1 MTTPKYFSYLPNV
14 HYALSAN
21 KAGQIE
27 YAEMKDFFRLAT
39 IRDDIFREDTIYTK
53 YSVKNGARPDQ
64 ISYELYGDEQY
75 YWILLQINEITD
87 YYNQWPLS
95 DKELDEYVSKKYGT
109 NGASE
114 IHHYETVETFDSAG
128 NLVLPGGLQV
138 PEDFVYTYFANGKE
152 NQTNEFSNE
161 IEIANED
168 LVDIHTESGQAIL
181 AVIEENP
188 STPSEIGG
196 TVYLTSLPLY
206 VTNIGY
212 ERSINDD
219 KSEIFA
225 LKEKYIQDYVRE
237 YKNYGRNV
245 KSQVSFISI
254 DDITP

>member
-39 IRDDIFREDTIYTK
+39 IRDDIFREDTVYTK

-138 PEDFVYTYFANGKE
+138 PEDFVYTY
-152 NQTNEFSNE
+152 
-161 IEIANED
+161 
-168 LVDIHTESGQAIL
+168 
-181 AVIEENP
+181 
-188 STPSEIGG
+188 PSEIGG

>member
-21 KAGQIE
+21 KAGQIQ

-138 PEDFVYTYFANGKE
+138 PEDFVYTY
-152 NQTNEFSNE
+152 
-161 IEIANED
+161 
-168 LVDIHTESGQAIL
+168 
-181 AVIEENP
+181 
-188 STPSEIGG
+188 PSEIGG

-219 KSEIFA
+219 KSEIFV

>member
-14 HYALSAN
+14 QYALSAN
-21 KAGQIE
+21 KAGQIQ

-138 PEDFVYTYFANGKE
+138 PEDFVYTY
-152 NQTNEFSNE
+152 
-161 IEIANED
+161 
-168 LVDIHTESGQAIL
+168 
-181 AVIEENP
+181 
-188 STPSEIGG
+188 PSEIGG